1 MTKVTIK
8 DVARESGVSTYTVSR
23 ALRGLD
29 HVSETTRAHVI
40 ATAQRLNY
48 VISRSA
54 SDLATGSTHRIAVL
68 MREKISGWF
77 AGELLDG
84 LYDVLESEGYNLLIY
99 RAGNLHE
106 RSSVFSTLPT
116 DHNADALI
124 VTGFSPSTTEQE
136 MLTRLGI
143 PIVAV
148 NSSDIDSADFSLA
161 IDDVQGETLA
171 IRYLASLGHRRFC
184 YLGRLDPLPTWGR
197 ELRLEAYQQAMKDLN
212 LTDCGVFQADPDL
225 QGSTATAIASMLAA
239 PTPPTAICAWADS
252 HALAALS
259 ELQRNGVRLPEQM
272 SLIGFD
278 GSSVAKNLGLT
289 TISQPAR
296 EMGRKAARAALD
308 LLNGETPAERK
319 LVIPAQL
326 TPGTTTGPAPTSKSI
341 SYTN

>member
-29 HVSETTRAHVI
+29 HVSEATRAHVI
-40 ATAQRLNY
+40 STAHKLNY
-48 VISRSA
+48 TISRSA

-84 LYDVLESEGYNLLIY
+84 LYDVLEAEGYNLLIY
-99 RAGNLHE
+99 RAGDTQE
-106 RSSVFSTLPT
+106 RSSVFSTLPS

-124 VTGFSPSTTEQE
+124 VTGFSPSQHEQE
-136 MLTRLGI
+136 MLKRLGI

-148 NSSDIDSADFSLA
+148 NSSDIDSADYSLA
-161 IDDVQGETLA
+161 IDDVQGETMA

-197 ELRLEAYQQAMKDLN
+197 ELRLEAYQQAMKEFN
-212 LTDCGVFQADPDL
+212 LHDCGIFQADPNL
-225 QGSTATAIASMLAA
+225 QGSVATAIASMLAS
-239 PTPPTAICAWADS
+239 PVVPTAICAWADS

-259 ELQRNGVRLPEQM
+259 ELRRNGLRLPDKI

-278 GSSVAKNLGLT
+278 GSTVARNLGLT

-296 EMGRKAARAALD
+296 DMGRKAARAALD
-308 LLNGETPAERK
+308 LLNGVELEQRTLIIPAE
-319 LVIPAQL
+319 L
-326 TPGTTTGPAPTSKSI
+326 TPGTTTGSVPT
-341 SYTN
+341 TV

>member
-29 HVSETTRAHVI
+29 HVSEATRAHVI
-40 ATAQRLNY
+40 STAHKLNY
-48 VISRSA
+48 TISRSA

-84 LYDVLESEGYNLLIY
+84 LYDVLEAEGYNLLIY
-99 RAGNLHE
+99 RAGDIQE
-106 RSSVFSTLPT
+106 RSSVFSTLPS

-124 VTGFSPSTTEQE
+124 VTGFSPSQHEQE
-136 MLTRLGI
+136 MLKRLGI

-148 NSSDIDSADFSLA
+148 NSSDIDSADYSLA
-161 IDDVQGETLA
+161 IDDVQGEMMA

-197 ELRLEAYQQAMKDLN
+197 ELRLEAYQQAMKEFN
-212 LTDCGVFQADPDL
+212 LHDCGIFQADPNL
-225 QGSTATAIASMLAA
+225 QGSVATAIASMLAS
-239 PTPPTAICAWADS
+239 PVVPTAICAWADS

-259 ELQRNGVRLPEQM
+259 ELRRNGLRLPDKI

-278 GSSVAKNLGLT
+278 GSTVARNLGLT

-296 EMGRKAARAALD
+296 DMGRKAARAALD
-308 LLNGETPAERK
+308 LLNGVELEQRTLIIPAE
-319 LVIPAQL
+319 L
-326 TPGTTTGPAPTSKSI
+326 TPGTTTGPVPT
-341 SYTN
+341 TV

>member
-29 HVSETTRAHVI
+29 HVSEATRAHVI
-40 ATAQRLNY
+40 ATAHKLNY
-48 VISRSA
+48 TISRSA

-84 LYDVLESEGYNLLIY
+84 LYDVLEAEGYNLLIY
-99 RAGNLHE
+99 RAGDIQE
-106 RSSVFSTLPT
+106 RSSVFSTLPS

-124 VTGFSPSTTEQE
+124 VTGFSPSQHEQE
-136 MLTRLGI
+136 MLKRLGI

-148 NSSDIDSADFSLA
+148 NSSDIDSADYSLA
-161 IDDVQGETLA
+161 IDDVQGETMA

-197 ELRLEAYQQAMKDLN
+197 ELRLEAYQQAMKQLN
-212 LTDCGVFQADPDL
+212 LHDCGIFQADPNL
-225 QGSTATAIASMLAA
+225 QGSVATAIASMLAS
-239 PTPPTAICAWADS
+239 PVVPTAICAWADS

-259 ELQRNGVRLPEQM
+259 ELRRNGLRLPDNI

-278 GSSVAKNLGLT
+278 GSTVARNLGLT
-289 TISQPAR
+289 TMSQPAR
-296 EMGRKAARAALD
+296 DMGHKAARAALD
-308 LLNGETPAERK
+308 LLNGEPPTERK

-326 TPGTTTGPAPTSKSI
+326 TPGTTTGPAPMQK
-341 SYTN
+341 

>member
-29 HVSETTRAHVI
+29 HVSEATRAHVI
-40 ATAQRLNY
+40 STAHKLNY
-48 VISRSA
+48 TISRSA

-84 LYDVLESEGYNLLIY
+84 LYDVLEAEGYNLLIY
-99 RAGNLHE
+99 RAGDIQE
-106 RSSVFSTLPT
+106 RSSVFSTLPS

-124 VTGFSPSTTEQE
+124 VTGFSPSQHEQE
-136 MLTRLGI
+136 MLKRLGI

-148 NSSDIDSADFSLA
+148 NSSDIDSADYSLA
-161 IDDVQGETLA
+161 IDDVQGETMA

-197 ELRLEAYQQAMKDLN
+197 ELRLEAYQQAMKEFN
-212 LTDCGVFQADPDL
+212 LHDCGIFQADPNL
-225 QGSTATAIASMLAA
+225 QGSVATAIASMLAS
-239 PTPPTAICAWADS
+239 PVVPTAICAWADS

-259 ELQRNGVRLPEQM
+259 ELRRNGLRLPDKI

-278 GSSVAKNLGLT
+278 GSTVARNLGLT

-296 EMGRKAARAALD
+296 DMGRKAARAALD
-308 LLNGETPAERK
+308 LLNGVELEQRTLIIPAE
-319 LVIPAQL
+319 L
-326 TPGTTTGPAPTSKSI
+326 TPGTTTGPVPT
-341 SYTN
+341 TV

>member
-29 HVSETTRAHVI
+29 HVSEATRAHVI
-40 ATAQRLNY
+40 ATAHKLNY
-48 VISRSA
+48 TISRSA

-84 LYDVLESEGYNLLIY
+84 LYDVLEAEGYNLLIY
-99 RAGNLHE
+99 RAGDIQE
-106 RSSVFSTLPT
+106 RSSVFSTLPS

-124 VTGFSPSTTEQE
+124 VTGFSPSQHEQE
-136 MLTRLGI
+136 MLKRLGI

-148 NSSDIDSADFSLA
+148 NSSDIDSADCSLA
-161 IDDVQGETLA
+161 IDDIQGETMA

-197 ELRLEAYQQAMKDLN
+197 ELRLEAYQQAMKELN
-212 LTDCGVFQADPDL
+212 LHDCGIFQADPNL
-225 QGSTATAIASMLAA
+225 QGSVATAIASMLAS
-239 PTPPTAICAWADS
+239 PVVPTAICAWADS

-259 ELQRNGVRLPEQM
+259 ELRRNGLRLPDNI

-278 GSSVAKNLGLT
+278 GSTVARNLGLT
-289 TISQPAR
+289 TMSQPAR

-308 LLNGETPAERK
+308 LLNGVELEQRK

-326 TPGTTTGPAPTSKSI
+326 TPGTTTGPVPT
-341 SYTN
+341 TV

>member
-29 HVSETTRAHVI
+29 HVSEATRAHVI
-40 ATAQRLNY
+40 ATAHKLNY
-48 VISRSA
+48 TISRSA

-84 LYDVLESEGYNLLIY
+84 LYDVLEAEGYNLLIY
-99 RAGNLHE
+99 RAGDLQE
-106 RSSVFSTLPT
+106 RSSVFSTLPS

-124 VTGFSPSTTEQE
+124 VTGFSPSQHEQE
-136 MLTRLGI
+136 MLKRLGI

-148 NSSDIDSADFSLA
+148 NSSDIDSADCSLA
-161 IDDVQGETLA
+161 IDDIQGETMA

-197 ELRLEAYQQAMKDLN
+197 ELRLEAYQQAMKELN
-212 LTDCGVFQADPDL
+212 LHDCGIFQADPNL
-225 QGSTATAIASMLAA
+225 QGSVATAIASMLAS
-239 PTPPTAICAWADS
+239 PVVPTAICAWADS

-259 ELQRNGVRLPEQM
+259 ELRRNGLRLPDNI

-278 GSSVAKNLGLT
+278 GSTVARNLGLT
-289 TISQPAR
+289 TMSQPAR
-296 EMGRKAARAALD
+296 DMGRKAARAALD
-308 LLNGETPAERK
+308 LLNGEPPTERK

-341 SYTN
+341 SYAN

>member
-29 HVSETTRAHVI
+29 HVSEATRAHVI
-40 ATAQRLNY
+40 ATAHKLNY
-48 VISRSA
+48 TISRSA

-84 LYDVLESEGYNLLIY
+84 LYDVLEAEGYNLLIY
-99 RAGNLHE
+99 RAGDLQE
-106 RSSVFSTLPT
+106 RSSVFSTLPS

-124 VTGFSPSTTEQE
+124 VTGFSPSQHEQE
-136 MLTRLGI
+136 MLKRLGI

-148 NSSDIDSADFSLA
+148 NSSDIDSADYSLA
-161 IDDVQGETLA
+161 IDDIQGETMA

-197 ELRLEAYQQAMKDLN
+197 ELRLEAYQQAMKELN
-212 LTDCGVFQADPDL
+212 LHDCGICQADPNL
-225 QGSTATAIASMLAA
+225 QGSVATAIASMLAS
-239 PTPPTAICAWADS
+239 PVVPTAICAWADS

-259 ELQRNGVRLPEQM
+259 ELRRNGLRLPDNI

-278 GSSVAKNLGLT
+278 GSTVARNLGLT
-289 TISQPAR
+289 TMSQPAR
-296 EMGRKAARAALD
+296 DMGHKAARAALD
-308 LLNGETPAERK
+308 LLNGVELEQRK

-326 TPGTTTGPAPTSKSI
+326 TPGTTTGPAPMQK
-341 SYTN
+341 